1 MQYKLLQSIH
11 FFTQINNI
19 LHTNKADS
27 LDFKGENMAVRL
39 MKVSREFNI
48 GVSTIVEF
56 LGKKGYDISSDPNTK
71 LSDELVDLLEKE
83 FQGEAVVKPKKTA
96 VKAAKPQAVE
106 EADEEKPKSDEK
118 EAEEP
123 QKAQINVK
131 VVGTIDVDTL
141 KKPKK
146 TKKAAPAPTPEPVPE
161 KVIEVIEKPKE
172 VAVEPEPVVEI
183 EEKPAVVE
191 TKVVEE
197 EKPEVVETPVV
208 ESNESE
214 VFVPN
219 KTNIEDNVKV
229 VGKIDLAALNQK
241 TRPDKK
247 TKKEKEQERKER
259 RDKFKPASAT
269 AKPETA
275 GAEKSTRGE
284 KQDNPRKENIY
295 KTQVDEL
302 KSPKVVGKVD
312 LPANERADDNER
324 KKRKRIHKGK
334 VDLTAKNVFEAY
346 DNKEKPA
353 PRSAGKG
360 GKFAAKK
367 HVVREEVNEEDV
379 DKAIKETR
387 ARLEGGSKKS
397 KGSKYRRDKRE
408 AIREAAAEEEEMRA
422 LEDKILKVTEFVS
435 ANDLS
440 IMMNIPATDII
451 KTCMDVGLFIALN
464 QRLDAETIRLI
475 TGEFGFDVE
484 FVTADIQEA
493 IEEVADNEEDLMP
506 RPPIIT
512 VMGHV
517 DHGKTSLLDYVRK
530 TNVIAGEAGGITQ
543 HIGAY
548 SVKMSNGKRI
558 TFLDTPGHE
567 AFTAMRARGA
577 QVTDIVI
584 IVVAA
589 DDCVMPQTIEAINH
603 AAAAG
608 VPIIF
613 AINKID
619 KPGANPEKIKEQLAA
634 MNYLVEDWGGKYQS
648 QEIAA
653 KHGVNVNE
661 LMEKVILEAEMLE
674 LKANPDKAALGTVIE
689 SQLDKGRGYVST
701 MLVTAGTLH
710 KGDILLAGKY
720 SGKVKAMFNERN
732 QAITEAGPS
741 TPVIILGLNG
751 APQAGEKFNI
761 MKSERDAREIANK
774 RDQLHR
780 EQELKTMR
788 HITLDEIGR
797 RIAIG
802 NFKELN
808 IIIKGDV
815 DGSIEALADSLIELS
830 TEEIQVNIKHKAV
843 GQISEADVLL
853 ASASDAIIIGFQV
866 RPSAAA
872 RTLADREGVDMRLY
886 SIIYSAIDEI
896 KDAMTGMLS
905 PEIKEEITGSCEI
918 RDVFKITK
926 VGTVA
931 GCFVIDGKI
940 FRNSKIRI
948 IRDGIVVYSG
958 ELGSLKRFKDDVK
971 EVGRG
976 YECGLNI
983 NNYNDIKVGD
993 IIEAYEEKEVKRK
1006 LD

>member
-1 MQYKLLQSIH
+1 
-11 FFTQINNI
+11 
-19 LHTNKADS
+19 
-27 LDFKGENMAVRL
+27 MAVRL
-39 MKVSREFNI
+39 IKVSREFNV

-56 LGKKGYDISSDPNTK
+56 LGKKGHKIDSDPNTK

-83 FQGEAVVKPKKTA
+83 YQGESVGKAIKTPAKPVKAQVIEEDEDSDESDDDFDDGEIVAPKKTH
-96 VKAAKPQAVE
+96 
-106 EADEEKPKSDEK
+106 
-118 EAEEP
+118 
-123 QKAQINVK
+123 INVK
-131 VVGTIDVDTL
+131 VIGTIDIDAH
-141 KKPKK
+141 KKPK
-146 TKKAAPAPTPEPVPE
+146 TVKKDASTGSATTGSTNSPTAGSASKEV
-161 KVIEVIEKPKE
+161 KVEKPKE
-172 VAVEPEPVVEI
+172 TKKQKNVVKVDVSAGSQTAKSATGKSVVTEKIKPKVEHIQPAEDEEFVDKEDEIFVV
-183 EEKPAVVE
+183 
-191 TKVVEE
+191 
-197 EKPEVVETPVV
+197 
-208 ESNESE
+208 
-214 VFVPN
+214 N
-219 KTNIEDNVKV
+219 KANIEDNVKV
-229 VGKIDLAALNQK
+229 IGKIDLAALNQK

-247 TKKEKEQERKER
+247 SKKEKEQERKER
-259 RDKFKPASAT
+259 RDKFKPS
-269 AKPETA
+269 KPEVPAHATPA
-275 GAEKSTRGE
+275 VKPERNERNNRSERSEKP
-284 KQDNPRKENIY
+284 QKEQVY
-295 KTQVDEL
+295 KPSVEEL

-312 LPANERADDNER
+312 LPSNDDANSDR

-334 VDLTAKNVFEAY
+334 VDITAKDVFEAY
-346 DNKEKPA
+346 DHKND
-353 PRSAGKG
+353 KG
-360 GKFAAKK
+360 VLSSTGRKQQQGKK
-367 HVVREEVNEEDV
+367 HVVREEINEEDV
-379 DKAIKETR
+379 DRAIKETR
-387 ARLEGGSKKS
+387 ARLDGGGRKS

-408 AIREAAAEEEEMRA
+408 AIREAAAEEEEMKA

-464 QRLDAETIRLI
+464 QRLDAETIHLI
-475 TGEFGFDVE
+475 AGEFGFEVQ

-493 IEEVADNEEDLMP
+493 IEEVADNPEDLLP
-506 RPPIIT
+506 RPPIVT

-517 DHGKTSLLDYVRK
+517 DHGKTSLLDNVRK
-530 TNVIAGEAGGITQ
+530 SNVIAGESGGITQ

-548 SVKMSNGKRI
+548 SVKLANGKRI

-584 IVVAA
+584 IMVAA
-589 DDCVMPQTIEAINH
+589 DDCVMPQTVEAINH

-653 KHGVNVNE
+653 KHGVNVEE

-674 LKANPDKAALGTVIE
+674 LKANPNKPALGTVIE

-701 MLVTAGTLH
+701 LLITAGTLR
-710 KGDILLAGKY
+710 KGDIILAGKY

-732 QAITEAGPS
+732 QQIAEAGPS
-741 TPVIILGLNG
+741 TPVTVLGLDG
-751 APQAGEKFNI
+751 APQAGEKFNV

-815 DGSIEALADSLIELS
+815 DGSIEALADSLVKLS

-872 RTLADREGVDMRLY
+872 RALAEREGVDLRLY
-886 SIIYSAIDEI
+886 SIIYAAIDEI
-896 KDAMTGMLS
+896 KDAMSGMLS

-918 RDVFKITK
+918 REVFKITK

-958 ELGSLKRFKDDVK
+958 DLGSLKRFKDDVK

-983 NNYNDIKVGD
+983 TNYNDLKVGD

-1006 LD
+1006 LE

>member
-1 MQYKLLQSIH
+1 
-11 FFTQINNI
+11 
-19 LHTNKADS
+19 
-27 LDFKGENMAVRL
+27 MAVRL
-39 MKVSREFNI
+39 IQISRECNV

-56 LGKKGYDISSDPNTK
+56 LAKKGHKIDESPNTK
-71 LSDELVDLLEKE
+71 LSDELVDLVEKE
-83 FQGEAVVKPKKTA
+83 FQGEKVHKPAKT
-96 VKAAKPQAVE
+96 P
-106 EADEEKPKSDEK
+106 EKPAIKAPVAEPDDEDN
-118 EAEEP
+118 EEEETSSAP
-123 QKAQINVK
+123 QKSHINVK
-131 VVGTIDVDTL
+131 VIGTIDIDAH
-141 KKPKK
+141 K
-146 TKKAAPAPTPEPVPE
+146 
-161 KVIEVIEKPKE
+161 KPKE
-172 VAVEPEPVVEI
+172 VKKEVAPTPTPPAPV
-183 EEKPAVVE
+183 EKPAKPAVTEENPVAKKEEAKPKAE
-191 TKVVEE
+191 TGTPQPAPQAVAPKKEE
-197 EKPEVVETPVV
+197 EK
-208 ESNESE
+208 
-214 VFVPN
+214 VFVAN

-229 VGKIDLAALNQK
+229 IGKIDLATLNQK

-247 TKKEKEQERKER
+247 SKKEKDQERKDR
-259 RDKFKPASAT
+259 REKFKPAP
-269 AKPETA
+269 AKPEQHTP
-275 GAEKSTRGE
+275 T
-284 KQDNPRKENIY
+284 KQHEPKKEQIY
-295 KTQVDEL
+295 KTSVEEL
-302 KSPKVVGKVD
+302 KSPKIVGKVE
-312 LPANERADDNER
+312 LPVSNDAGGDR

-334 VDLTAKNVFEAY
+334 VDITAKDVFEAY
-346 DNKEKPA
+346 DNKTEKPIL
-353 PRSAGKG
+353 SSG
-360 GKFAAKK
+360 GKKSPHGKK
-367 HVVREEVNEEDV
+367 YVAREEVNEEDV

-387 ARLEGGSKKS
+387 ARLDSGKKS

-440 IMMNIPATDII
+440 IMMDIPASDII

-464 QRLDAETIRLI
+464 QRLDAETIHLI
-475 TGEFGFDVE
+475 AGEFGFEVQ

-493 IEEVADNEEDLMP
+493 IEEVADQPEDLLP
-506 RPPIIT
+506 RPPIVT

-548 SVKMSNGKRI
+548 SVQLSTGKHI

-577 QVTDIVI
+577 QVTDVVI
-584 IVVAA
+584 IVIAA
-589 DDCVMPQTIEAINH
+589 DDYVMPQTVEAINH

-608 VPIIF
+608 VPMIF

-619 KPGANPEKIKEQLAA
+619 KPGANPEKIKEQLAS

-653 KHGVNVNE
+653 KHGVNVDE
-661 LMEKVILEAEMLE
+661 LMEKVLLEAELLE
-674 LKANPDKAALGTVIE
+674 LKANPNKPALGTIIE

-701 MLVTAGTLH
+701 LLVTAGTLR
-710 KGDILLAGKY
+710 KGDIVLAGKY

-732 QAITEAGPS
+732 QQITEAGPS
-741 TPVIILGLNG
+741 TPITILGLDG
-751 APQAGEKFNI
+751 APQAGEKFNV

-815 DGSIEALADSLIELS
+815 DGSIEALADSLVKLS

-872 RTLADREGVDMRLY
+872 RTLAEREGVDMRLY

-905 PEIKEEITGSCEI
+905 PEIKEEVTGSCEI
-918 RDVFKITK
+918 REVFKITK

-931 GCFVIDGKI
+931 GCFVTDGKI
-940 FRNSKIRI
+940 YRNSKVRI

-958 ELGSLKRFKDDVK
+958 DLGSLKRFKDDVK
-971 EVGRG
+971 EVGKG
-976 YECGLNI
+976 FECGLNI
-983 NNYNDIKVGD
+983 HNYNDIRVGD
-993 IIEAYEEKEVKRK
+993 IIEAYEEKTVQRK
-1006 LD
+1006 L

>member
-1 MQYKLLQSIH
+1 
-11 FFTQINNI
+11 
-19 LHTNKADS
+19 
-27 LDFKGENMAVRL
+27 MAEVRL
-39 MKVSREFNI
+39 IKISREFNI

-56 LGKKGYDISSDPNTK
+56 LEKKGHKIDSNPNTK
-71 LSDELVDLLEKE
+71 LSEELVDLLEKE
-83 FQGEAVVKPKKTA
+83 YQGESVAKIAKTPAKA
-96 VKAAKPQAVE
+96 VKAQVIEEDDDEDDDEDFEDEIVTSHKPH
-106 EADEEKPKSDEK
+106 
-118 EAEEP
+118 
-123 QKAQINVK
+123 INVK
-131 VVGTIDVDTL
+131 VLGSIDL
-141 KKPKK
+141 NAHKK
-146 TKKAAPAPTPEPVPE
+146 TKPKDEPKIDIP
-161 KVIEVIEKPKE
+161 
-172 VAVEPEPVVEI
+172 
-183 EEKPAVVE
+183 
-191 TKVVEE
+191 
-197 EKPEVVETPVV
+197 KPETAKESKETTPVAKTDTAIKVDSTEKAETSTKSIV
-208 ESNESE
+208 EKTQQKTEEMQPVEQQNTEQDDE
-214 VFVPN
+214 IFVAN
-219 KTNIEDNVKV
+219 KTVVEDNVKV
-229 VGKIDLAALNQK
+229 IGKIDLTALNQK

-247 TKKEKEQERKER
+247 SKKEKEQERKER
-259 RDKFKPASAT
+259 RDKFKPAPAQQT
-269 AKPETA
+269 EAPIRTERPERQ
-275 GAEKSTRGE
+275 EQVK
-284 KQDNPRKENIY
+284 KENIY

-312 LPANERADDNER
+312 LPSNGKGDNDAR
-324 KKRKRIHKGK
+324 QKRKRIHKGK
-334 VDLTAKNVFEAY
+334 VDLSAKNVFETY
-346 DNKEKPA
+346 DNKNDKGVVSSSGRPNKQA
-353 PRSAGKG
+353 PHGRKYVA
-360 GKFAAKK
+360 
-367 HVVREEVNEEDV
+367 REEVNEEDV
-379 DKAIKETR
+379 DRAIKETR
-387 ARLEGGSKKS
+387 ARLDGGGKKS

-475 TGEFGFDVE
+475 TDEFGFEVE

-493 IEEVADNEEDLMP
+493 IEEVADNEEDLQS
-506 RPPIIT
+506 RPPIVT

-530 TNVIAGEAGGITQ
+530 SNVIAGEAGGITQ

-548 SVKMSNGKRI
+548 SVKMANGKRI

-577 QVTDIVI
+577 QVTDVVI

-589 DDCVMPQTIEAINH
+589 DDCVMPQTVEAINH

-608 VPIIF
+608 VPMIF

-653 KHGVNVNE
+653 KHGVNVEE

-674 LKANPDKAALGTVIE
+674 LKANPNKPALGTVIE

-701 MLVTAGTLH
+701 LLVTAGTLR
-710 KGDILLAGKY
+710 KGDILLSGKY

-732 QAITEAGPS
+732 MPITEAGPS
-741 TPVIILGLNG
+741 TPVTILGLDG
-751 APQAGEKFNI
+751 APQAGEKFNV
-761 MKSERDAREIANK
+761 MKSEREAREIANK

-815 DGSIEALADSLIELS
+815 DGSIEALADSLIKLS

-872 RTLADREGVDMRLY
+872 RQLAEREGVDMRLY
-886 SIIYSAIDEI
+886 SIIYAAIDEI
-896 KDAMTGMLS
+896 KDAMSGMLS
-905 PEIKEEITGSCEI
+905 PEIREEITGSCEI

-931 GCFVIDGKI
+931 GCFVTDGKI

-958 ELGSLKRFKDDVK
+958 DLGSLKRFKDDVK

-983 NNYNDIKVGD
+983 HNYNDIKVGD

-1006 LD
+1006 LE